1 MRRVPFPKRQSR
13 KPNLP
18 APRKFTAPVVGD
30 SEGAALVGRG
40 PGVPRHSL
48 AGEEC
53 SGSVAGVDEAGRGP
67 WAGPVVA
74 AAVILPARLAMLE
87 VGGSRRPLR
96 VRIDDSKRLSARQ
109 RALAYQAILA
119 HAIVGVGI
127 VPADSIDADNIRQA
141 TLQAMVKAVADLAIQ
156 PELVLVDG
164 CDAPPVNLPCR
175 PIIGGDRSSYP
186 IACASIIAKV
196 TRDRLME
203 FYHRLFPAYRFDQHK
218 GYGTSLHHHALTQH
232 GPSFLHRL
240 TFAPV
245 AAVSHRSGDPYA
257 FRQAAARTRR

>member
-1 MRRVPFPKRQSR
+1 
-13 KPNLP
+13 
-18 APRKFTAPVVGD
+18 
-30 SEGAALVGRG
+30 
-40 PGVPRHSL
+40 
-48 AGEEC
+48 
-53 SGSVAGVDEAGRGP
+53 
-67 WAGPVVA
+67 
-74 AAVILPARLAMLE
+74 
-87 VGGSRRPLR
+87 
-96 VRIDDSKRLSARQ
+96 VRIDDSKRLSPRQ
-109 RALAYQAILA
+109 RALAYQAILTQ
-119 HAIVGVGI
+119 AIVGVGI

-141 TLQAMVKAVADLAIQ
+141 TLQAMVKAVADLSIR

-164 CDAPPVNLPCR
+164 CDVPPVNLPCR

-218 GYGTSLHHHALTQH
+218 GYGTRLHHHTLTQH

-245 AAVSHRSGDPYA
+245 KLHGHGPWSGILSESPPSRLAKPHEGTSRRMAVSDRPSQDPHA
-257 FRQAAARTRR
+257 FRSTAPRTRR

>member
-1 MRRVPFPKRQSR
+1 M
-13 KPNLP
+13 
-18 APRKFTAPVVGD
+18 
-30 SEGAALVGRG
+30 
-40 PGVPRHSL
+40 SL
-48 AGEEC
+48 ITDL
-53 SGSVAGVDEAGRGP
+53 VAGVDEAGRGP

-74 AAVILPARLAMLE
+74 AAVILTTRRLL
-87 VGGSRRPLR
+87 P
-96 VRIDDSKRLSARQ
+96 VRIDDSKRLSPRQ
-109 RALAYQAILA
+109 RALAYQAILTQ
-119 HAIVGVGI
+119 AIVGVGI

-141 TLQAMVKAVADLAIQ
+141 TLQAMVKAVADLSIQ

-218 GYGTSLHHHALTQH
+218 GYGTSLHHETLTQH

-245 AAVSHRSGDPYA
+245 AAAQGPRLRVTRSQP
-257 FRQAAARTRR
+257 RS